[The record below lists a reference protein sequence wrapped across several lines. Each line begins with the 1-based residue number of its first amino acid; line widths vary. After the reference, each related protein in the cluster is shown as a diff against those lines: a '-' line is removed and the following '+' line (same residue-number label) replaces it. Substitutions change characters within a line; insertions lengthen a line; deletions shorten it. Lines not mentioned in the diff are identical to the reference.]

1 METAEVLR
9 KIKGIC
15 KKYKTCT
22 DCPLDRVFCE
32 VNPEHWIDSEI
43 EYMAKIINSYEEE
56 GEINV

>member
-32 VNPEHWIDSEI
+32 ATLEYWSDSEI
-43 EYMAKIINSYEEE
+43 EDMAKTIDSYEEE